1 MPLVAPPRAGS
12 RSPHPVGIAL
22 GAPWSILVGMERNFW
37 QELPRPIFALAPM
50 EDVTDTV
57 FRQIVLS
64 VSDPRWLHVVC
75 AEFASTDGLCHPA
88 GRPKVA
94 ERLHVDPGER
104 ELLRRLGVK
113 LVAQIWG
120 SRPEKFH
127 EAARLI
133 CTEMDFDGIDINMGC
148 PVRKIV
154 KQSGCSALIGQP
166 ALAKEIVLATK
177 EAADVPVSVKTRT
190 GLREVVTESWIGALL
205 ETEPAAIILH
215 GRTQKQMSRVPADWL
230 EIARAVRVRDACGHA
245 TPVLGNGDVASVA
258 DALQKIEQSGVDG
271 VMVGRGVLQ
280 DVWFFNH
287 PACRPSKEDRLEL
300 LQRHT
305 RLYAETWGGRKNFNI
320 LKKFYKIYCSGF
332 PGSAELRKQLMQA
345 RDAAAI
351 RNILGF

>member
-1 MPLVAPPRAGS
+1 MKP
-12 RSPHPVGIAL
+12 
-22 GAPWSILVGMERNFW
+22 NFW
-37 QELPRPIFALAPM
+37 QELPRPLFALAPM

-57 FRQIVLS
+57 FREIVLS

-75 AEFASTDGLCHPA
+75 AEFTSTDGLCHPA
-88 GRPKVA
+88 GRPKVT
-94 ERLHVDPGER
+94 ERLHVNTSER
-104 ELLRRLGVK
+104 ALLRSLGVK

-120 SRPEKFH
+120 SRPEKFR

-154 KQSGCSALIGQP
+154 KQAGCSALIGEP
-166 ALAKEIVLATK
+166 ALAQEIVLATK

-190 GLREVVTESWIGALL
+190 GLKEVAIESWITALL

-215 GRTQKQMSRVPADWL
+215 GRTQKQMSKVPADWQ
-230 EIARAVRVRDACGHA
+230 EIARAVRVRDASGYA
-245 TPVLGNGDVASVA
+245 VPVLGNGDVTSVA
-258 DALQKIEQSGVDG
+258 DALQKIGQSGVDG
-271 VMVGRGVLQ
+271 VMVGRGILQ

-287 PACRPSKEDRLEL
+287 PARRVSKEDRLEL

-305 RLYAETWGGRKNFNI
+305 RLFAETWGGRKNFNI

-345 RDAAAI
+345 RDAEAVA
-351 RNILGF
+351 NTLGL